1 MPLRLSNAPATF
13 QRLIN
18 NIMRVYLD
26 NFVIAYLDNILV
38 FSQNLKEHIQHV
50 RKVLKKLNEWNL
62 TISLEK
68 SEFHKSR
75 VEFLGYIITSEGLEM
90 SKEKVKAVLEWP
102 KPRTLKELQSFLGFA
117 GYYRKFIKGYGE
129 ITTPLTE
136 LTKKGKPFEW
146 TPECQQ
152 WFESLK
158 QRFCEEL
165 ILKNHDAEKEII
177 FKTNASD
184 HSVGACMSHQR

>member
-1 MPLRLSNAPATF
+1 MDHFIVT
-13 QRLIN
+13 
-18 NIMRVYLD
+18 YLD
-26 NFVIAYLDNILV
+26 DILV
-38 FSQNLKEHIQHV
+38 FSQALKEHNQHV
-50 RKVLKKLNEWNL
+50 RKVLKKLDEWNL
-62 TISLEK
+62 TISPEK

-129 ITTPLTE
+129 IAALLTE
-136 LTKKGKPFEW
+136 LTKKSKPFDW

-152 WFESLK
+152 HFKSLK
-158 QRFCEEL
+158 QRFCEEP
-165 ILKNHDAEKEII
+165 ILQNMMQKRK
-177 FKTNASD
+177 
-184 HSVGACMSHQR
+184 